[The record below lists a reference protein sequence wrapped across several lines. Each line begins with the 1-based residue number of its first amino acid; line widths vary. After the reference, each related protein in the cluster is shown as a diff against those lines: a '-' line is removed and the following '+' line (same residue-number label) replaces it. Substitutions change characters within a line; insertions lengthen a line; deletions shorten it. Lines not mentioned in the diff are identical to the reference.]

1 MVHTCCDRQRN
12 DTGCVVEEVEL
23 LVRWLA
29 ASIVW
34 CALYLCVLHTDRSR
48 HSLCN
53 CEMITNQSDS
63 EQKFDTTHRVRCWL
77 RLPRDYIFSPVHLR
91 LGHVSIMSELAELR
105 VATGCTQD
113 LMHRTRHLTQP
124 IFGRY

>member
-1 MVHTCCDRQRN
+1 MQCGAHSYSDSVSAEYAALGIEEMLGVVHTCCDRQRN

-77 RLPRDYIFSPVHLR
+77 RLP
-91 LGHVSIMSELAELR
+91 
-105 VATGCTQD
+105 
-113 LMHRTRHLTQP
+113 
-124 IFGRY
+124 